1 MSLQLPYYTKAVT
14 KTKLLVPL
22 FIVIS
27 LAGLYLGFLFENP
40 YARVYPFSLLAGT
53 LTFIFLRGNPMQ
65 NSITAPSI
73 IPLRI
78 TLILYLFT
86 VTAAIQLYRFA
97 GVERSSI
104 VFVATVLLY
113 LIPMLSIFINNS
125 KKASLGMIICTGI
138 FQRAT
143 AFYSSSL
150 YVGLDIFTHHRF
162 VSGII
167 TEQTLSGIGQT
178 KYFYAPLYHV
188 LVGWSSL
195 LLDMPLR
202 SVTILVVSMAVTAIP
217 ALAAYLIGT
226 HWHSGTIG
234 LVAALL
240 LTGSDFIVQWGIRP
254 TPTSL
259 GIVFFV
265 LVLLTTIEYTE
276 LADGAKKSDPRK
288 LLLCGLFFISLN
300 LTHQFSVFVSVVTL
314 VAIFLGAALFDSKVS
329 NQFINISFMTGSVLF
344 LNFVI
349 TKSGGP
355 SGGRTFLN
363 KTIGGLTLTILETS
377 ADARV
382 ARSLPKDPNITP
394 VGAAGIGPAHAAG
407 SAALLALGILGALSM
422 LDRSRQDSDSRGGFI
437 LGVAVSLLLA
447 IALIGPIFG
456 IRNLLPFRWFAFLYF
471 PLSVLAAY
479 GLGTILKWVA
489 GRTFGTQ
496 LIRVAGI
503 GILICGPYFL
513 FMSGNF
519 VAAPDGPTFDESP
532 GAQRLSTTD
541 TELALYAHQ
550 ADYGLEERTTLA
562 DVRAIPPLTSL
573 DANARGLSIRYG
585 QPNTVPGDSY
595 IINRAYL
602 RSKHAQYRIRYQ
614 GAIFRV
620 YGSFPVDDIHDR
632 RVSTVYDAGEDRLI
646 TVS

>member
-1 MSLQLPYYTKAVT
+1 
-14 KTKLLVPL
+14 
-22 FIVIS
+22 
-27 LAGLYLGFLFENP
+27 
-40 YARVYPFSLLAGT
+40 
-53 LTFIFLRGNPMQ
+53 MQ

-78 TLILYLFT
+78 TLIVYLLT
-86 VTAAIQLYRFA
+86 VAAAIQLYRFA
-97 GVERSSI
+97 GVERSPI

-113 LIPMLSIFINNS
+113 LIPILSIFINNS
-125 KKASLGMIICTGI
+125 KKVSLVMIICTGI

-150 YVGLDIFTHHRF
+150 YVGIDIFTHHRF
-162 VSGII
+162 VSGIM

-188 LVGWSSL
+188 LIGWSSL
-195 LLDMPLR
+195 LLNMPLKN
-202 SVTILVVSMAVTAIP
+202 VTILIVSMAATAVP
-217 ALAAYLIGT
+217 ALAAYIIGT
-226 HWHSGTIG
+226 HWHNRTIG

-240 LTGSDFIVQWGIRP
+240 LTGSDFIIQWGIRP

-259 GIVFFV
+259 GIVFSV
-265 LVLLTTIEYTE
+265 LVLLTAIEYTE
-276 LADGAKKSDPRK
+276 LAAGAKKSDPRK

-314 VAIFLGAALFDSKVS
+314 IAIFLGMVLFNSRIS
-329 NQFINISFMTGSVLF
+329 NRVINISFVACSVLF

-355 SGGRTFLN
+355 SGGRTFLD
-363 KTIGGLTLTILETS
+363 KTVGGLALTILETP
-377 ADARV
+377 ADARI

-407 SAALLALGILGALSM
+407 SAALLALGVLGALLM
-422 LDRSRQDSDSRGGFI
+422 LDRSGQSSNSRGGFV
-437 LGVAVSLLLA
+437 LGVAVSLPLA

-456 IRNLLPFRWFAFLYF
+456 IRNLLPLRWFAFLYF

-479 GLGTILKWVA
+479 GLGTILRWVA

-496 LIRVAGI
+496 LIRVAGV

-519 VAAPDGPTFDESP
+519 VAAPDGPIFDESP

-541 TELALYAHQ
+541 SELALYTHR
-550 ADYGLEERTTLA
+550 ADYGLEGRTTLA
-562 DVRAIPPLTSL
+562 DVRATPPLTSL
-573 DANARGLSIRYG
+573 GVKTEALSIRYG
-585 QPNTVPGDSY
+585 QPNTVSGDSY
-595 IINRAYL
+595 IMNRAYL
-602 RSKHAQYRIRYQ
+602 RSKHAQYYIRYQ
-614 GAIFRV
+614 GAVFRV
-620 YGSFPVDDIHDR
+620 YGAFPMEGIQDR
-632 RVSTVYDAGEDRLI
+632 RVSTVYDAGEDRLV

>member
-1 MSLQLPYYTKAVT
+1 MSLQLPHYTKAVT
-14 KTKLLVPL
+14 KTRLLVPL
-22 FIVIS
+22 FVIIS
-27 LAGLYLGFLFENP
+27 LIGLSLGLLFENP
-40 YARVYPFSLLAGT
+40 YARLYPFSLLAGT
-53 LTFIFLRGNPMQ
+53 LTFIFLRRNSMQ
-65 NSITAPSI
+65 NSITVPSI

-78 TLILYLFT
+78 TLIVYLLT
-86 VTAAIQLYRFA
+86 VTAAIQLYQSA
-97 GVERSSI
+97 GVERSPI

-125 KKASLGMIICTGI
+125 KKVSLGMIICSGV

-150 YVGLDIFTHHRF
+150 YVGIDIFTHHRF

-167 TEQTLSGIGQT
+167 AEQTLSGIGQT
-178 KYFYAPLYHV
+178 KYFYAPLYHI
-188 LVGWSSL
+188 LIGWSSL
-195 LLDMPLR
+195 LLNMPLR
-202 SVTILVVSMAVTAIP
+202 NVTILVVSVTVTAIP
-217 ALAAYLIGT
+217 AVAAYLIGT
-226 HWHSGTIG
+226 HWHSRTIG

-276 LADGAKKSDPRK
+276 LAAGAKKSDPRR

-300 LTHQFSVFVSVVTL
+300 LTHQFSVFVSVIIL
-314 VAIFLGAALFDSKVS
+314 IAIFLGTVLFDSRIS
-329 NQFINISFMTGSVLF
+329 NQVINISSVAGSILF

-349 TKSGGP
+349 TKSGGS
-355 SGGRTFLN
+355 SGGRTFFD
-363 KTIGGLTLTILETS
+363 KMIGGLTLTILETS
-377 ADARV
+377 ADERI
-382 ARSLPKDPNITP
+382 ARSLPKDSNITP

-407 SAALLALGILGALSM
+407 SAALLALGVLGALLM
-422 LDRSRQDSDSRGGFI
+422 LDRSGRGKDSKVGFV
-437 LGVAVSLLLA
+437 LGVAVSLPLA

-471 PLSVLAAY
+471 PLSILAAY
-479 GLGTILKWVA
+479 GLGTVLRWVA

-519 VAAPDGPTFDESP
+519 VAAPDGPIFDESP

-573 DANARGLSIRYG
+573 DANAGGLSIRYG

-620 YGSFPVDDIHDR
+620 YGSFPVEGIHDR